1 MSDSKKL
8 RITYGVLWLIL
19 SYFLFAV
26 STNLIW
32 ILFTF
37 LRVPLYCYLAVM
49 IIGLLF
55 VFSLISVDKA
65 CKYFIGITKEEI
77 DKSDFAKLKKLY
89 GIIEL
94 VISITLF
101 IALICIIWLIALF
114 SSLVPDIELL
124 AIPAMFFFFGFIILI
139 ASACSNFMAIEE
151 QVKK

>member
-8 RITYGVLWLIL
+8 RITYGALWLIL
-19 SYFLFAV
+19 SYFLFAL

-37 LRVPLYCYLAVM
+37 LRVPLYCYLATM
-49 IIGLLF
+49 AIALLF

-77 DKSDFAKLKKLY
+77 DKSDFSKLKKLY

-101 IALICIIWLIALF
+101 IAIICIIWLIALF
-114 SSLVPDIELL
+114 SSLVPDIVSLMIL
-124 AIPAMFFFFGFIILI
+124 GIIFFFLFIFLI
-139 ASACSNFMAIEE
+139 ASACSNFIAIEE
-151 QVKK
+151 